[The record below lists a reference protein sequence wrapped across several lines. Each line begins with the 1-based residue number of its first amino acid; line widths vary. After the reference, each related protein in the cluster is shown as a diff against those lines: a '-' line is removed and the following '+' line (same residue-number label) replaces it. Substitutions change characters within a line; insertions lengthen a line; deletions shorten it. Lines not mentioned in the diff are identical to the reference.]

1 MSETNVTNHTINL
14 KEDNKKFLY
23 DENMFNNFFENKVE
37 KDILSLSLIKYFIDN
52 SENISMSYN
61 KMKDI
66 FNCNIYKIKNVLYIL
81 KNILII

>member
-66 FNCNIYKIKNVLYIL
+66 FNCNIYKIK
-81 KNILII
+81 KCII

>member
-1 MSETNVTNHTINL
+1 
-14 KEDNKKFLY
+14 
-23 DENMFNNFFENKVE
+23 MFNNFFENKVE

-66 FNCNIYKIKNVLYIL
+66 AIEIYKQLSSS
-81 KNILII
+81 